1 MLARRKPIN
10 SKWENLNTKAHHFFF
25 FALKIPGQEFLYEKR
40 MKNFLSRPTSGQEE
54 EEDKTK

>member
-1 MLARRKPIN
+1 MGKLEHKSA
-10 SKWENLNTKAHHFFF
+10 SFFF